1 VSAPSSPAPSPSS
14 RWITAVLLAL
24 TVIAA
29 GALRL
34 ANLDWDRGAH
44 LHPDERYLALVSD
57 EISAPPGP
65 AAYFD
70 TARSPLNP
78 ANHDESFVYGTA
90 PLFLTKGVATWLHA
104 GAVQGDQPA
113 HAVVAGLDRLGV
125 DLLDARGAPRFDGGY
140 GDVLVGRLLSAL
152 LDTLTTL
159 AVFELARLAGGRR
172 AGLAAAAVWAT
183 CVLAIQHAHFFVV
196 EPMLVLATALAL
208 VAAAHAVRRDARGWL
223 ALGGVAAGL
232 AGASKV
238 SGLAVG
244 AVVLAAAAVH
254 RAPALA
260 GAWRTGR
267 GPGPGPGRGEGDRR
281 AAARAVAGAPAGRAV
296 AVDVLVVAGLALLVF
311 RILQP
316 YAFAGW
322 FGFDPRWLDAL
333 RELARMQDGGDVPPN
348 VQWAARV
355 PVLEPLGHLVR
366 FGFGV
371 PATVLALVG
380 VAGLRR
386 WRGWRS
392 QPVVA
397 LLAGW
402 AVLGG
407 ALALPRFVPAM
418 RYLLPIY
425 PALAALAGCGAARLL
440 AHHRPAAR
448 RVGAALVAGAGLWA
462 LAFVHGVPS
471 AEHPRLAASEWLVE
485 HAPAGATLSFQEWD
499 DGLPVSSPAAAAK
512 GFRRESLHPFA
523 VETADDVRSLAAA
536 LGRIDYVVES
546 SERVTGTVG
555 RVPARYAPVLRY
567 YRGLADGSLGFVPV
581 ATFSNRPSLFGLE
594 LDDTGSE
601 EAFRIYDHPTV
612 RIWRKTSGFSLER
625 ALAVLQPDRTAASVH
640 VPLGEAAAN
649 GLLLR
654 ERSVGTGV
662 VGGDAG
668 RAAEALGLDDHGPTF
683 DRAFPGGP
691 PGAWP
696 WWLAWW
702 EVTALAA
709 LPWVTRL
716 FRSLPDRGLGLAKVL
731 GPLAVVVPLWAAVAW
746 GVVRFS
752 GTTAWLATA
761 AALAAGLAS
770 PRWRRDALA
779 FLRHQ
784 RRALLTVEALT
795 LGVFGAVL
803 LLRAANPDLWFHPTG
818 GEKPFDTAFFTAV
831 ARSSTVPPAD
841 PWYSGGAMN
850 YYYGGWFGLAV
861 PTRALGLRP
870 EVVLNLAVATVAS
883 LVAAVSWT
891 VGVALAGL
899 RRTVRPAGRT
909 AGIPSGAGLLAA
921 GAVLLAGNLD
931 TVRQQ
936 AVRGTEALAG
946 RPVVAFDWWS
956 TSRLH
961 AGTTDIN
968 EFPAWSV
975 LFGDPHPHLLSLP
988 ALLATVAVL
997 CTYVVTRRDGA
1008 KARALGLAGVA
1019 GAGLAWTRVGHTWD
1033 LPTLALLALGAVV
1046 TGSLLDPDR
1055 AAGRAARWRT
1065 GAVDLAVLAVTA
1077 VVLPWPYA
1085 RSTQVFDRGFTESA
1099 SRTPV
1104 GALLLQLG
1112 VPLGL
1117 AVGFLAWRTAVAL
1130 RAGTGPFVLRRRAGR
1145 LGTLA
1150 AGAGLVL
1157 VVAGVSGWAVALG
1170 AVVVGGV
1177 LVSAVHDL
1185 RHGELGRGLAAGL
1198 LAAGAGLA
1206 VLPDLAT
1213 VVNDIG
1219 RQNTVF
1225 KFGFTAWVLLALGAS
1240 ALAVDLTRLDP
1251 TRIDPAR
1258 FRRVA
1263 QGGLAVV
1270 AAATLAF
1277 WPSAAPARLQARFE
1291 ARPLGLDGRAW
1302 LHRGPVAVEA
1312 GGMPPVDVTADEPL
1326 VAWLRAHGRGGQS
1339 IVEAVGPSYSWVGR
1353 VSVAT
1358 GLPTVVGWGF
1368 HEQQQRR
1375 GYAAT
1380 VTARTAAVTAL
1391 YTQPDATT
1399 ALRVLAAYQPDYV
1412 VVGTV
1417 ERVLGT
1423 PAALDGLG
1431 DLPGLSVAFRHGRSV
1446 IYRVEH
1452 ATVARELARI
1462 DAADIR
1468 AAARATA
1475 PAEPMPA

>member
-1 VSAPSSPAPSPSS
+1 MSAPSSPAPS
-14 RWITAVLLAL
+14 RWTTAVLLAL
-24 TVIAA
+24 TVVAA

-57 EISAPPGP
+57 EVSAPPGP

-90 PLFLTKGVATWLHA
+90 PLFLTKGVATWLHV
-104 GAVQGDQPA
+104 GAVRGDQPA

-125 DLLDARGAPRFDGGY
+125 DLLDDRGAPRFDGGY

-159 AVFELARLAGGRR
+159 AVFELGRLAGGRR

-223 ALGGVAAGL
+223 ALGGVAVGV

-260 GAWRTGR
+260 EAWRTVR
-267 GPGPGPGRGEGDRR
+267 GPAPGEGDRR
-281 AAARAVAGAPAGRAV
+281 AAARAVGMAPAGRAL
-296 AVDVLVVAGLALLVF
+296 AGDALVVAGLALVVF

-322 FGFDPRWLDAL
+322 FGLDPRWLDAL

-371 PATVLALVG
+371 PATVLCLVG

-386 WRGWRS
+386 WRGWRAR
-392 QPVVA
+392 PVVA

-448 RVGAALVAGAGLWA
+448 RAGAALLAGAGLWA

-485 HAPAGATLSFQEWD
+485 HAPDGATLSFQEWD

-512 GFRRESLHPFA
+512 GFRSESLHPFA
-523 VETADDVRSLAAA
+523 VETADDVRALAAA
-536 LGRIDYVVES
+536 LDRIDYVVES

-555 RVPARYAPVLRY
+555 RVPGRYAPVLRY

-581 ATFSNRPSLFGLE
+581 ATFSNRPSLLGLE

-612 RIWRKTSGFSLER
+612 RIWRKTSAFSLER
-625 ALAVLQPDRTAASVH
+625 ALAVLQPDRAAASVH

-654 ERSVGTGV
+654 ERPRGA
-662 VGGDAG
+662 GGASGHAAD
-668 RAAEALGLDDHGPTF
+668 RAVEALGLDDHGPTF

-691 PGAWP
+691 PGAWL

-702 EVTALAA
+702 EVTALAS

-761 AALAAGLAS
+761 AALAGGLAS
-770 PRWRRDALA
+770 PRWRRDAVT
-779 FLRHQ
+779 FLRRQ
-784 RRALLTVEALT
+784 RRALVAVEALT

-883 LVAAVSWT
+883 LVAAASWT
-891 VGVALAGL
+891 IGVALAGL
-899 RRTVRPAGRT
+899 RRTARSAAVPC
-909 AGIPSGAGLLAA
+909 GAGLLAA

-1008 KARALGLAGVA
+1008 RARALGLALVA

-1033 LPTLALLALGAVV
+1033 LPTLALLSLGAVV
-1046 TGSLLDPDR
+1046 TGSLLNRDR
-1055 AAGRAARWRT
+1055 AAGWARWRT
-1065 GAVDLAVLAVTA
+1065 GAVDLAALAVTA

-1099 SRTPV
+1099 GRTPV

-1117 AVGFLAWRTAVAL
+1117 AVGFLVWRAVVGL

-1145 LGTLA
+1145 LGSLA

-1157 VVAGVSGWAVALG
+1157 VIAGVSGWAVALG
-1170 AVVVGGV
+1170 AAVVGGV
-1177 LVSAVHDL
+1177 LASAVHDL

-1240 ALAVDLTRLDP
+1240 ALAADLTCLDP
-1251 TRIDPAR
+1251 GRG
-1258 FRRVA
+1258 RRVV
-1263 QGGLAVV
+1263 QGGLGVV
-1270 AAATLAF
+1270 ATATLAF
-1277 WPSAAPARLQARFE
+1277 WPSAAPARLDARFA

-1302 LHRGPVAVEA
+1302 LHQGPVDVEA

-1326 VAWLRAHGRGGQS
+1326 VAWLRAHGRGGETL
-1339 IVEAVGPSYSWVGR
+1339 VEAVGPSYSWVGR

-1417 ERVLGT
+1417 ERALGT
-1423 PAALDGLG
+1423 PAALDGLD

-1446 IYRVEH
+1446 VYRVEH

-1462 DAADIR
+1462 DADALR
-1468 AAARATA
+1468 AAV
-1475 PAEPMPA
+1475 EPTSI